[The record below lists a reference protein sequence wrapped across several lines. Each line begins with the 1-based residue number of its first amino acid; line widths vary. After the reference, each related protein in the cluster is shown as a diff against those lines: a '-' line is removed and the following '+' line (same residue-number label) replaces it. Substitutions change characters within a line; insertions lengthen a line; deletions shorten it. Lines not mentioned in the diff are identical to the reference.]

1 MVERRTEV
9 EVNAGST
16 QRLPGGDTRRWTSI
30 AAAAAL
36 GCALTPLLP
45 LLSLAPWELVTVT
58 PYVAIVLA
66 AMTLAATRS
75 HEGAGRQ
82 RAMAI
87 AALAS
92 LAVWVGLFVI
102 MCLELLYGG

>member
-1 MVERRTEV
+1 
-9 EVNAGST
+9 
-16 QRLPGGDTRRWTSI
+16 
-30 AAAAAL
+30 
-36 GCALTPLLP
+36 
-45 LLSLAPWELVTVT
+45 
-58 PYVAIVLA
+58 
-66 AMTLAATRS
+66 MTLAATRS